1 VGGPAG
7 DSLALALGLT
17 DDETGDGDSV
27 GTAEPDEDAVG
38 PDVVLTTAGPAGE
51 LLLQAA
57 SARATRTV
65 AMRRA
70 RTLTRP
76 TG

>member
-1 VGGPAG
+1 MGGPAG
-7 DSLALALGLT
+7 DSLALGLT
-17 DDETGDGDSV
+17 DDETGDADWV

-38 PDVVLTTAGPAGE
+38 PGVVLTTVGPAGE
-51 LLLQAA
+51 LLLHAA
-57 SARATRTV
+57 SARATRTL
-65 AMRRA
+65 ATRRA